1 MSLSQ
6 VDCITTQSLCFH
18 HCIPI
23 VLFMPFTH
31 SIQSKLQEA
40 I

>member
-1 MSLSQ
+1 MSFSQ
-6 VDCITTQSLCFH
+6 VDCITIHSLCLP

-23 VLFMPFTH
+23 VLLIPLTH